1 MKKLILLIALA
12 QAAVFAQTGLLGGVT
27 GLHQQDAKTLGFFH
41 FRVGTGGT
49 IAIDNWGYTRAAQF
63 TDQYGRT
70 QHLDVWDAKMEKGR
84 IDGALAGN
92 FNFAFGLRDDLDI
105 GVSLPI
111 YYDHAKDYSGE
122 AIRAHMGKGG
132 LGDLQFYGK
141 YRTPHWF
148 GPDYMTT
155 AAVVDLTVPTGW
167 RGVGL
172 RPRHAWF
179 LDNEG
184 GPTYAYTANSVML
197 GLTGVVSVDYTKKGV
212 PLVWNSSLGLMIGF
226 GDASNT
232 LVYSTGVNW
241 QVNKWVQPFLE
252 FSGEMRFGN
261 DGYPFSPISDPM
273 VLTPGI
279 NVKIPFL
286 NIDFAAG
293 FDIGVRNMIDGYD
306 VKDELEGCKDF
317 QIKYKGETGYRAR
330 YCYTAQPLI
339 AGIAKLT
346 WTFGFVGDDDDDGVK
361 NNKDL
366 CPNTPKGAV
375 VDSVG
380 CPLDTDEDKVFDGFD
395 KCPDT
400 PKGVAVD
407 SVGCPLDTDED
418 LVPDYKDLCPET
430 PRGVAV
436 DSVGCPLDTDEDLVP
451 DYKDQCPNTPKG
463 AVVDSVGCPLDS
475 DKDGVFDGFDKC
487 PDTPEG
493 VAVDANGC
501 PLDSDNDGVP
511 DYKDQ
516 CPNTLPGIKVN
527 RRGCP
532 LRKQEDLDYLKKGI
546 QYEFG
551 SAKLLP
557 SSYPV
562 LDAVIVLLEKI
573 PEVKLEVQGHTDI
586 IGTEDFNQKLSED
599 RAHSVTTYMESKGI
613 AADRLRAIGFGTR
626 MPLADNVTDEG
637 RAKNRRVELIPF
649 GYYTE
654 GEGTVAAPSDS
665 LLKDS
670 TLAPPV
676 KGSVKVKLKGDPTK
690 KVRSATKAG
699 ARKKNSLLEKAVEL
713 KANAEAKVEEV
724 KAKAVEAV
732 KTPGVET
739 APGAA
744 GNGAAENGVVGNGI
758 VENGA
763 KSVPVETPKTVD
775 APKAAEP

>member
-1 MKKLILLIALA
+1 MKKLTLLIALA
-12 QAAVFAQTGLLGGVT
+12 QSLVFAQTGLLGGRT
-27 GLHQQDAKTLGFFH
+27 GLHQQDAETLGFFH

-49 IAIDNWGYTRAAQF
+49 IATDNWGYSRAAQF
-63 TDQYGRT
+63 TDRKGRV
-70 QHLDVWDAKMEKGR
+70 QQFDVWDARMEKGR

-155 AAVVDLTVPTGW
+155 AAVVDLTIPTGW
-167 RGVGL
+167 RGVGI

-212 PLVWNSSLGLMIGF
+212 PLIWNSSLGLMIGF

-241 QVNKWVQPFLE
+241 QVNDYIQPFLE

-261 DGYPFSPISDPM
+261 DAYPISPITDPM

-293 FDIGVRNMIDGYD
+293 FDIGIGNLVDGYD
-306 VKDELEGCKDF
+306 TKDALDGCKDF
-317 QIKYKGETGYRAR
+317 QIKYKGETGYRAK
-330 YCYTAQPLI
+330 YCYVSQPLI

-346 WTFGFVGDDDDDGVK
+346 WTFGFDGDDDNDGVK
-361 NNKDL
+361 NRKDK
-366 CPNTPKGAV
+366 CPETFPPIV
-375 VDSVG
+375 VDEDG
-380 CPLDTDEDKVFDGFD
+380 CGIDSDEDKVFDGLD

-400 PKGVAVD
+400 PKGVPVD
-407 SVGCPLDTDED
+407 SVGCPFDTDED
-418 LVPDYKDLCPET
+418 
-430 PRGVAV
+430 GV
-436 DSVGCPLDTDEDLVP
+436 L

-475 DKDGVFDGFDKC
+475 DKDGVFDGPDKC
-487 PDTPEG
+487 PNTPEG
-493 VAVDANGC
+493 VAVDADGC
-501 PLDSDNDGVP
+501 PLDTDKDGVP
-511 DYKDQ
+511 DYLDQ

-527 RRGCP
+527 KRGCP
-532 LRKQEDLDYLKKGI
+532 LRRKEDLDYLKKGI
-546 QYEFG
+546 QFEFG
-551 SAKLLP
+551 SAKLLQ
-557 SSYPV
+557 SSYST
-562 LDAVIVLLEKI
+562 LDDIIALLMKI

-586 IGTEDFNQKLSED
+586 VGTEDYNQKLSED
-599 RAHSVTTYMESKGI
+599 RAHSVTDYFESKGVP
-613 AADRLRAIGFGTR
+613 AERLRAIGFGTR
-626 MPLADNVTDEG
+626 MPLADNVTDAG

-654 GEGTVAAPSDS
+654 GDGTVAAPSDS
-665 LLKDS
+665 LMKDS
-670 TLAPPV
+670 TLAPPKPQVAPEAKPEV
-676 KGSVKVKLKGDPTK
+676 KGKQKGDVQK
-690 KVRSATKAG
+690 KAKSVSKA
-699 ARKKNSLLEKAVEL
+699 ASKKKKEI
-713 KANAEAKVEEV
+713 EAKA
-724 KAKAVEAV
+724 AKAVEELDADGSANSSTA
-732 KTPGVET
+732 KAAAKAVET
-739 APGAA
+739 
-744 GNGAAENGVVGNGI
+744 V
-758 VENGA
+758 
-763 KSVPVETPKTVD
+763 KKTVS
-775 APKAAEP
+775 AKAQKPAAKAAEPAATPKAVENAPKP

>member
-1 MKKLILLIALA
+1 MKKLTLILALA
-12 QAAVFAQTGLLGGVT
+12 QAAVFAQTGLLGGKT
-27 GLHQQDAKTLGFFH
+27 GLHQQDANTLGFFH

-49 IAIDNWGYTRAAQF
+49 IAIDNWGYTRGALF
-63 TDQYGRT
+63 TDQHGRT
-70 QHLDVWDAKMEKGR
+70 QKLDVWDARMEKGR

-132 LGDLQFYGK
+132 LGDLQFYAK

-167 RGVGL
+167 RGVGI

-197 GLTGVVSVDYTKKGV
+197 GLTGVVSVDYTKKNV

-241 QVNKWVQPFLE
+241 LVNDYFQPFLE

-261 DGYPFSPISDPM
+261 DAYPFSPITDPM

-293 FDIGVRNMIDGYD
+293 IDIGIGNLVDGYST
-306 VKDELEGCKDF
+306 KEALEGCKNF
-317 QIKYKGETGYRAR
+317 QIKYKGETGYRAS
-330 YCYTAQPLI
+330 YCYVAQPLI

-346 WTFGFVGDDDDDGVK
+346 WTFGFDGDDDNDGVK
-361 NNKDL
+361 NRKDK
-366 CPNTPKGAV
+366 CPDTFPPIV
-375 VDSVG
+375 VDEDG
-380 CPLDTDEDKVFDGFD
+380 CGIDTDEDKVFDGLD

-400 PKGVAVD
+400 PKGVPVD
-407 SVGCPLDTDED
+407 SVGCPFDTDED
-418 LVPDYKDLCPET
+418 
-430 PRGVAV
+430 GV
-436 DSVGCPLDTDEDLVP
+436 L

-463 AVVDSVGCPLDS
+463 VKVDSVGCPLDT
-475 DKDGVFDGFDKC
+475 DKDGVFDGPDKC

-493 VAVDANGC
+493 VAVDADGC
-501 PLDSDNDGVP
+501 PLDTDKDGVP
-511 DYKDQ
+511 DYRDK

-527 RRGCP
+527 KRGCP
-532 LRKQEDLDYLKKGI
+532 LRRKEDLDYLKKGI
-546 QYEFG
+546 QFEFD
-551 SAKLLP
+551 SAKLLK
-557 SSYPV
+557 SSYPT
-562 LDAVIVLLEKI
+562 LDDIIALLEKI

-586 IGTEDFNQKLSED
+586 VGTEDYNQKLSED
-599 RAHSVTTYMESKGI
+599 RAHSVTDYFESKGI
-613 AADRLRAIGFGTR
+613 AGERLRAIGFGTR
-626 MPLADNVTDEG
+626 VPVADNVTDEG

-654 GEGTVAAPSDS
+654 GDSTVAAPSDS
-665 LLKDS
+665 LLNDS
-670 TLAPPV
+670 TAVPPPTKSEV
-676 KGSVKVKLKGDPTK
+676 KPETKPEVKVKLKVDPTK
-690 KVRSATKAG
+690 KVRSASKAG
-699 ARKKNSLLEKAVEL
+699 SKRKKEI
-713 KANAEAKVEEV
+713 EAKA
-724 KAKAVEAV
+724 AKAVEELKAEV
-732 KTPGVET
+732 KTKVEEIKAKVAPAAEKPAETPAEKPAAAEPAKASAPAPAAAET
-739 APGAA
+739 AP
-744 GNGAAENGVVGNGI
+744 
-758 VENGA
+758 
-763 KSVPVETPKTVD
+763 TP
-775 APKAAEP
+775 

>member
-1 MKKLILLIALA
+1 MKKLTLILALA
-12 QAAVFAQTGLLGGVT
+12 QAAVFAQTGLLGGKT
-27 GLHQQDAKTLGFFH
+27 GLHQQDANTLGFFH

-49 IAIDNWGYTRAAQF
+49 IATDNWGYTRGALF
-63 TDQYGRT
+63 TDQHGRT
-70 QHLDVWDAKMEKGR
+70 QKLDVWDARMEKGR

-132 LGDLQFYGK
+132 LGDLQFYAK

-167 RGVGL
+167 RGVGI

-197 GLTGVVSVDYTKKGV
+197 GLTGVVSVDYTKKNV

-241 QVNKWVQPFLE
+241 LVNDYFQPFLE

-261 DGYPFSPISDPM
+261 DAYPFSPITDPM

-293 FDIGVRNMIDGYD
+293 IDIGIGNLVDGYST
-306 VKDELEGCKDF
+306 KEALEGCKNF
-317 QIKYKGETGYRAR
+317 QIKYKGETGYRAS
-330 YCYTAQPLI
+330 YCYVAQPLI

-346 WTFGFVGDDDDDGVK
+346 WTFGFDGDDDNDGVK
-361 NNKDL
+361 NRKDK
-366 CPNTPKGAV
+366 CPDTFPPIV
-375 VDSVG
+375 VDEDG
-380 CPLDTDEDKVFDGFD
+380 CGIDTDEDKVFDGLD

-400 PKGVAVD
+400 PKGVPVD
-407 SVGCPLDTDED
+407 SVGCPFDTDED
-418 LVPDYKDLCPET
+418 
-430 PRGVAV
+430 GV
-436 DSVGCPLDTDEDLVP
+436 L

-463 AVVDSVGCPLDS
+463 VKVDSVGCPLDT
-475 DKDGVFDGFDKC
+475 DKDGVFDGPDKC

-493 VAVDANGC
+493 VAVDADGC
-501 PLDSDNDGVP
+501 PLDTDKDGVP
-511 DYKDQ
+511 DYRDK

-527 RRGCP
+527 KRGCP
-532 LRKQEDLDYLKKGI
+532 LRRKEDLDYLKKGI
-546 QYEFG
+546 QFEFD
-551 SAKLLP
+551 SAKLLK
-557 SSYPV
+557 SSYPT
-562 LDAVIVLLEKI
+562 LDDIIALLEKI

-586 IGTEDFNQKLSED
+586 VGTEDYNQKLSED
-599 RAHSVTTYMESKGI
+599 RAHSVTDYFESKGI
-613 AADRLRAIGFGTR
+613 AGERLRAIGFGTR
-626 MPLADNVTDEG
+626 VPVADNVTDEG

-654 GEGTVAAPSDS
+654 GDSTVTAPSDS
-665 LLKDS
+665 LLNDS
-670 TLAPPV
+670 TAVPPPTKSEV
-676 KGSVKVKLKGDPTK
+676 KSNANPEVKVKLKVDPTK
-690 KVRSATKAG
+690 KVRSASKAG
-699 ARKKNSLLEKAVEL
+699 SKRKKEI
-713 KANAEAKVEEV
+713 EAKV
-724 KAKAVEAV
+724 AKAVEELKAEV
-732 KTPGVET
+732 KTKVEEIKAKVAPAAEKPAETPAEKPAAAEPAKASAPAPAAAET
-739 APGAA
+739 AP
-744 GNGAAENGVVGNGI
+744 
-758 VENGA
+758 
-763 KSVPVETPKTVD
+763 TP
-775 APKAAEP
+775 